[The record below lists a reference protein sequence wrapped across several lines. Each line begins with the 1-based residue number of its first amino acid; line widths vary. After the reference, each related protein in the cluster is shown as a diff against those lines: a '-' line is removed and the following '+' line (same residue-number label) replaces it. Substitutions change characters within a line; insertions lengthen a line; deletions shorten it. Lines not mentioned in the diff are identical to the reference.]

1 MKKLHYI
8 FEVSAPQSPAKPLQD
23 YIVLKEMVADCRR
36 WVKEKLI
43 SLSGKPYQ
51 PDRVGWMWDCGSGD
65 GQWELSLCGMMDPD
79 LDDKIGYVALTPRE
93 GGRCTLKFI
102 IASSE

>member
-36 WVKEKLI
+36 WVRAF
-43 SLSGKPYQ
+43 
-51 PDRVGWMWDCGSGD
+51 D
-65 GQWELSLCGMMDPD
+65 
-79 LDDKIGYVALTPRE
+79 A
-93 GGRCTLKFI
+93 RC
-102 IASSE
+102 